1 MSRRPYTDGDTLRD
15 RVEALRKRRFDYRR
29 NSKSAMTA
37 RWSLTTSGRVR

>member
-1 MSRRPYTDGDTLRD
+1 MSRRPYTGGGTLRD
-15 RVEALRKRRFDYRR
+15 RVGLFHKRRFGYRR